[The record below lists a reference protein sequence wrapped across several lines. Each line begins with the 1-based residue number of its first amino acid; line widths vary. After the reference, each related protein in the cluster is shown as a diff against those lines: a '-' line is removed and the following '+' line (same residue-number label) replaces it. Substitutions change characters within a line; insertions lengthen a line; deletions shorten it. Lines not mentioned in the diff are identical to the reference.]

1 MLKRNLVLIVFLLV
15 LAVTGAAAFFY
26 PQLSSF
32 IAEKE
37 SDVKTLRVLYGE
49 WPPDL
54 IAYLAQEKGYFE
66 EEGVSVELVKIGGFE
81 ELFELV
87 DNNEADVWPVTLL
100 DAIIAYSEGKD
111 WQIFLVEDYSAGADA
126 VLVAE
131 SQTDIESIEDLKGK
145 TVGLEEGTVGEFFL
159 QILLSRSGSSL
170 EDLEIVDMSF
180 DEIPAAL
187 ADGSIDAGVTY
198 EPAVTE
204 SVNQGARVL
213 VDTEKERGVIADV
226 YAAHQSELENY
237 SEEYKKFMRAILKAA
252 DFYNE
257 NPEEAAEIMKEPFES
272 DTDELLEG
280 LSNLQITTHRDN
292 QTAFDRNSGFA
303 SLYTGAKQ
311 AEQYLEE
318 EGIITPAAS
327 LNELFSNLIDEL
339 NYESE

>member
-1 MLKRNLVLIVFLLV
+1 MLKRNLALLLFILV
-15 LAVTGAAAFFY
+15 LALVGTAIFFY
-26 PQLSSF
+26 PNLNSY
-32 IAEKE
+32 IAEE
-37 SDVKTLRVLYGE
+37 NEVKTLRVLYGE

-87 DNNEADVWPVTLL
+87 DGGEADVWPVTLL

-131 SQTDIESIEDLKGK
+131 SQDEIEDIEDLKGK

-159 QILLSRSGSSL
+159 QILLTRSGLSL

-180 DEIPAAL
+180 DEIPSAL
-187 ADGSIDAGVTY
+187 ADGTIDVGVTY

-213 VDTEKERGVIADV
+213 TDTEKERGVIADV
-226 YAAHQSELENY
+226 YAAHKTELEAY

-257 NPEEAAEIMKEPFES
+257 NPEEAVEIMKEPFGNDS
-272 DTDELLEG
+272 TELLEG
-280 LSNLQITTHRDN
+280 LSKLQITTGRDN
-292 QTAFDRNSGFA
+292 LTAFDRNSGYA

-318 EGIITPAAS
+318 EGVITPSSS
-327 LNELFSNLIDEL
+327 LNDLFSNLIDAL